1 VDVGAAIGG
10 ALPFAVGVALSP
22 IPIVAVVLIL
32 TTQRARVNGA
42 VFIAGWLAGLAVV
55 GAIALSIAGP
65 ADASSSGAPATWVS
79 WLKVALGA
87 VLLLVAALQFR
98 NRPRNGDRV
107 ELPKWI
113 TRVNEIKPLPAAG
126 LGVVMGGLNPKNLL
140 LGVAAAAAIAQT
152 GVSGG
157 EQAIAYLVF
166 ALVGTLGVGTP
177 VGIYFAMGA
186 RSEKPLSELKDWM
199 AQNNAVIMAV
209 ICVIIGVKLIG
220 DAIGGLT
227 A

>member
-1 VDVGAAIGG
+1 MDVGAAIGG

-22 IPIVAVVLIL
+22 IPIVAVVLML

-42 VFIAGWLAGLAVV
+42 VFIAGWLAGLAAV

-113 TRVNEIKPLPAAG
+113 TRVNEVKPLQAAG

-209 ICVIIGVKLIG
+209 ICLLIGVKLIG

>member
-1 VDVGAAIGG
+1 MGLGAAIGG
-10 ALPFAVGVALSP
+10 ALPFAVGIALSP
-22 IPIVAVVLIL
+22 IPIVAVVLML

-42 VFIAGWLAGLAVV
+42 VFVAGWLAGLAIV

-65 ADASSSGAPATWVS
+65 ADAGSSGAPATWVS
-79 WLKVALGA
+79 WLKVVLGA
-87 VLLLVAALQFR
+87 ALLLVAALQFR

-113 TRVNEIKPLPAAG
+113 ARVDEIKPLPAAG

-140 LGVAAAAAIAQT
+140 LAVAAAAAIAQT
-152 GVSGG
+152 GISGG

-186 RSEKPLSELKDWM
+186 RSEKLLTGLKDWM
-199 AQNNAVIMAV
+199 AQHNAVIMAV
-209 ICVIIGVKLIG
+209 ICLIIGVKLIG

>member
-1 VDVGAAIGG
+1 VGAAIGG
-10 ALPFAVGVALSP
+10 TLPLALGVALSP
-22 IPIVAVVLIL
+22 IPIIAVVLML
-32 TTQRARVNGA
+32 TTQRARVNGT
-42 VFIAGWLAGLAVV
+42 VFVTGWLAGLAVA

-79 WLKVALGA
+79 WLKVVLGA
-87 VLLLVAALQFR
+87 ALLLVAALQFR

-107 ELPKWI
+107 ELPKWMG
-113 TRVNEIKPLPAAG
+113 RVDELKPLPAAG
-126 LGVVMGGLNPKNLL
+126 LGVLAGLNPKNLL
-140 LGVAAAAAIAQT
+140 LVAAAAAAIAQT
-152 GVSGG
+152 GISGG

-177 VGIYFAMGA
+177 VGIYFVMGA

-209 ICVIIGVKLIG
+209 ICLIIGVKLIG
-220 DAIGGLT
+220 DAIGGL
-227 A
+227 AA

>member
-1 VDVGAAIGG
+1 VGAAIGG
-10 ALPFAVGVALSP
+10 TLPLALGVALSP
-22 IPIVAVVLIL
+22 IPIIAVVLML
-32 TTQRARVNGA
+32 TTQRARVNGT
-42 VFIAGWLAGLAVV
+42 VFITGWLAGLAVA

-79 WLKVALGA
+79 WLKVVLGA
-87 VLLLVAALQFR
+87 ALLLVAALQFR
-98 NRPRNGDRV
+98 SRPRNGDRV
-107 ELPKWI
+107 ELPKWMG
-113 TRVNEIKPLPAAG
+113 RVDELKPLPAAG
-126 LGVVMGGLNPKNLL
+126 LGMLAGLNPKNLL
-140 LGVAAAAAIAQT
+140 LVAAAAAAIAQT
-152 GVSGG
+152 GISGG

-186 RSEKPLSELKDWM
+186 RSEKPLSGLKDWM

-209 ICVIIGVKLIG
+209 ICLIIGVKLIG

>member
-1 VDVGAAIGG
+1 VGAAIGG
-10 ALPFAVGVALSP
+10 TLPLALGVALSP
-22 IPIVAVVLIL
+22 IPIIAVVLML
-32 TTQRARVNGA
+32 TTQRARVNGT
-42 VFIAGWLAGLAVV
+42 VFITGWLAGLAVA

-79 WLKVALGA
+79 WLKVVLGA
-87 VLLLVAALQFR
+87 ALFLVAALQFR
-98 NRPRNGDRV
+98 SRPRNGDRV
-107 ELPKWI
+107 ELPKWMGRI
-113 TRVNEIKPLPAAG
+113 DELKPLPAAG
-126 LGVVMGGLNPKNLL
+126 LGVLAGLNPKNLL
-140 LGVAAAAAIAQT
+140 LVAAAAAAIAQT
-152 GVSGG
+152 GISGG

-209 ICVIIGVKLIG
+209 ICLIIGVKLIG

>member
-1 VDVGAAIGG
+1 VGVGAAIGG
-10 ALPFAVGVALSP
+10 TLPFALGVALSP
-22 IPIVAVVLIL
+22 IPIIAVVLML
-32 TTQRARVNGA
+32 TTQRARVNGT
-42 VFIAGWLAGLAVV
+42 VFIAGWLAGLAVA

-79 WLKVALGA
+79 WLKVVLGA
-87 VLLLVAALQFR
+87 ALLLIAALQFR
-98 NRPRNGDRV
+98 NRPRKGDRV
-107 ELPKWI
+107 ELPKWMD
-113 TRVNEIKPLPAAG
+113 RVDEIKPLPAAG
-126 LGVVMGGLNPKNLL
+126 LGVLSGLNPKNLL
-140 LGVAAAAAIAQT
+140 LVAAAAAAIAQT
-152 GVSGG
+152 GISGG

-166 ALVGTLGVGTP
+166 ALLGTLGVGTP
-177 VGIYFAMGA
+177 VGIYFTMGA

-209 ICVIIGVKLIG
+209 ICLIIGVKLIG

>member
-1 VDVGAAIGG
+1 MGAAIGG
-10 ALPFAVGVALSP
+10 TLPFALGVALSP
-22 IPIVAVVLIL
+22 IPIIAVVLML
-32 TTQRARVNGA
+32 TTQRARVNGT
-42 VFIAGWLAGLAVV
+42 VFIAGWLAGLAVA

-79 WLKVALGA
+79 WLKVVLGA
-87 VLLLVAALQFR
+87 ALLLIAALQFR
-98 NRPRNGDRV
+98 NRPRKGDRV
-107 ELPKWI
+107 ELPKWMD
-113 TRVNEIKPLPAAG
+113 RVDQIKPLPAAG
-126 LGVVMGGLNPKNLL
+126 LGVLSGLNPKNLL
-140 LGVAAAAAIAQT
+140 LVAAAAAAIAQT
-152 GVSGG
+152 GISGG

-166 ALVGTLGVGTP
+166 ALLGTLGVGTP
-177 VGIYFAMGA
+177 VGIYFTMGA

-209 ICVIIGVKLIG
+209 ICLIIGVKLIG

>member
-1 VDVGAAIGG
+1 VGVGAAIGG
-10 ALPFAVGVALSP
+10 TLPFALGVALSP
-22 IPIVAVVLIL
+22 IPIIAVVLML
-32 TTQRARVNGA
+32 TTQRARVNGT
-42 VFIAGWLAGLAVV
+42 VFIAGWLAGLAVA

-79 WLKVALGA
+79 WLKVVLGA
-87 VLLLVAALQFR
+87 ALLLIAALQFR
-98 NRPRNGDRV
+98 NRPRKGDRV
-107 ELPKWI
+107 ELPKWMD
-113 TRVNEIKPLPAAG
+113 RVDQIKPLPAAG
-126 LGVVMGGLNPKNLL
+126 LGVLSGLNPKNLL
-140 LGVAAAAAIAQT
+140 LVAAAAAAIAQT
-152 GVSGG
+152 GISGG

-166 ALVGTLGVGTP
+166 ALLGTLGVGTP
-177 VGIYFAMGA
+177 VGIYFTMGA

-199 AQNNAVIMAV
+199 AQHNAVITAV

>member
-10 ALPFAVGVALSP
+10 ALPFAVGVAISP
-22 IPIVAVVLIL
+22 IPIVAVVLML

-42 VFIAGWLAGLAVV
+42 VYIAGWLAGLAVI

-79 WLKVALGA
+79 WLKVVIGA

-98 NRPRNGDRV
+98 HRPRNGDRV

-113 TRVNEIKPLPAAG
+113 ARVEEIKPLPAAG

-152 GVSGG
+152 GISGG
-157 EQAIAYLVF
+157 EQAIAYTVF

-177 VGIYFAMGA
+177 VAIYFVMGA

-199 AQNNAVIMAV
+199 ARNNAVIMAV
-209 ICVIIGVKLIG
+209 ICLLIGVKLIG

>member
-1 VDVGAAIGG
+1 VGAAIGG
-10 ALPFAVGVALSP
+10 TLPLALGVALSP
-22 IPIVAVVLIL
+22 IPIIAVVLML
-32 TTQRARVNGA
+32 TTQRARVNGT
-42 VFIAGWLAGLAVV
+42 VFVTGWLAGLAVA

-79 WLKVALGA
+79 WLKVVLGA
-87 VLLLVAALQFR
+87 ALLLVAALQFR

-107 ELPKWI
+107 ELPKWMG
-113 TRVNEIKPLPAAG
+113 RVDELKPLPAAG
-126 LGVVMGGLNPKNLL
+126 LGVLAGLNPKNLL
-140 LGVAAAAAIAQT
+140 LVAAAAAAIAQT
-152 GVSGG
+152 GISGG

-177 VGIYFAMGA
+177 VGIYFVMGA

-209 ICVIIGVKLIG
+209 ICLIIGVKLIG

>member
-1 VDVGAAIGG
+1 VGVGAAIGG
-10 ALPFAVGVALSP
+10 TLPLALGVALSP
-22 IPIVAVVLIL
+22 IPIIAVVLML
-32 TTQRARVNGA
+32 TTQRARVNGT
-42 VFIAGWLAGLAVV
+42 VFIAGWLAGLAVA

-79 WLKVALGA
+79 WLKVVLGA
-87 VLLLVAALQFR
+87 ALLLIAALQFR
-98 NRPRNGDRV
+98 NRPRKGDRV
-107 ELPKWI
+107 ELPKWMD
-113 TRVNEIKPLPAAG
+113 RVDQIKPLPAAG
-126 LGVVMGGLNPKNLL
+126 LGVLSGLNPKNLL
-140 LGVAAAAAIAQT
+140 LVAAAAAAIAQT
-152 GVSGG
+152 GISGG

-166 ALVGTLGVGTP
+166 ALLGTLGVGTP
-177 VGIYFAMGA
+177 VGIYFTMGA

-209 ICVIIGVKLIG
+209 ICLIIGVKLIG

>member
-1 VDVGAAIGG
+1 MGAAIGG
-10 ALPFAVGVALSP
+10 TLPFALGVALSP
-22 IPIVAVVLIL
+22 IPIIAVVLML
-32 TTQRARVNGA
+32 TTQRARVNGT
-42 VFIAGWLAGLAVV
+42 VFITGWLAGLAVA

-79 WLKVALGA
+79 WLKVVIGVA
-87 VLLLVAALQFR
+87 LLLVAALQFR

-107 ELPKWI
+107 ELPKWMG
-113 TRVNEIKPLPAAG
+113 RVDELKPLPAAG
-126 LGVVMGGLNPKNLL
+126 LGVLAGLNPKNLL
-140 LGVAAAAAIAQT
+140 LVAAAAAAIAQT
-152 GVSGG
+152 GISGG

-177 VGIYFAMGA
+177 VVIYFAMGA
-186 RSEKPLSELKDWM
+186 RSQKPLSELKDWM
-199 AQNNAVIMAV
+199 AQHNAVITAV

-220 DAIGGLT
+220 DAITGLT

>member
-1 VDVGAAIGG
+1 MGIGAAIGG
-10 ALPFAVGVALSP
+10 ALPLAVGVALSP
-22 IPIVAVVLIL
+22 IPIVAVVLML
-32 TTQRARVNGA
+32 TTRRARVNGPL
-42 VFIAGWLAGLAVV
+42 FIAGWLAGLAIV
-55 GAIALSIAGP
+55 GAIALSIADP

-79 WLKVALGA
+79 WLKVVIGA
-87 VLLLVAALQFR
+87 ALLLVAARQFHT
-98 NRPRNGDRV
+98 RPRSGDRV

-113 TRVNEIKPLPAAG
+113 GRVDEIKPLQAAG

-140 LGVAAAAAIAQT
+140 LAAAAAAAIAQT
-152 GVSGG
+152 GISGG
-157 EQAIAYLVF
+157 AQAIAYAVF

-177 VGIYFAMGA
+177 VAIYVAMGA

-199 AQNNAVIMAV
+199 AQHNAVITAV

>member
-1 VDVGAAIGG
+1 VGAAIGG
-10 ALPFAVGVALSP
+10 TLPLALGVALSP
-22 IPIVAVVLIL
+22 IPIIAVVLML
-32 TTQRARVNGA
+32 TTQRARVNGT
-42 VFIAGWLAGLAVV
+42 VFITGWLAGLAVA

-79 WLKVALGA
+79 WLKVVLGA
-87 VLLLVAALQFR
+87 ALLLVAALQFR
-98 NRPRNGDRV
+98 SRPRNGDRV
-107 ELPKWI
+107 ELPKWMG
-113 TRVNEIKPLPAAG
+113 RVDEIKPLPAAG
-126 LGVVMGGLNPKNLL
+126 LGVLAGLNPKNLL
-140 LGVAAAAAIAQT
+140 LVAAAAAAIAQT
-152 GVSGG
+152 GISGG

-177 VGIYFAMGA
+177 VGIYFVMGA

-209 ICVIIGVKLIG
+209 ICLIIGVKLIG